1 MASTHSSRRTQNVLF
16 SVVLMTASL
25 ALALGAGELILRV
38 KNSSMT
44 TYDIEMWRYAKDLKV
59 RSEDPELDF
68 DHVKSKSSVLQNV
81 TIRLN
86 EWGLRGGP
94 VAPLPAGRR
103 RILFLGGSIALGWGV
118 PEEDTVE

>member
-1 MASTHSSRRTQNVLF
+1 MIL
-16 SVVLMTASL
+16 SV

-38 KNSSMT
+38 KNSSMK

-59 RSEDPELDF
+59 RSDDSQLDF
-68 DHVKSKSSVLQNV
+68 DHVKSKSAVLQNV

-94 VAPLPAGRR
+94 VETLPPGGR

-118 PEEDTVE
+118 AEDDTFMGWLRPPAKS